1 MSKPTR
7 QQLCCLLIILI
18 GCCGWAQS
26 QTSGLFGDAQ
36 RLSSVLRSLDSLRT
50 TVFLEGAAT
59 NYVWEEKNQSLG
71 ESPLALSRP
80 GRYTFSPVGNDPITI
95 RVKYGSDS
103 ISLSTPGDIQ
113 LLFSADR
120 TDVYSD
126 DPGAN
131 PTGVQTL
138 EHFPDALYIL
148 ADYLEPGGDPQA
160 LDRLLTNPFLRDELG
175 PWLQSKDRLRQ
186 RLRAHRL
193 DNRQA
198 SRDSISRII
207 PSPKPDASIYKSTVP
222 TAPERLQSA
231 SEALYANQPNL
242 SGGLNQTAIIEG
254 LAAFI
259 ERRAQEELNLLFL
272 ERMRQQLET
281 SRFGMLFP
289 KTLKLFTQ
297 FEIDQYRSMLDNAY
311 PYFRQDLQEIG
322 LNFPRLL
329 REDTTLQHLRYNP
342 RVLNAAH
349 FLEFTNLALLGN
361 EPDSIIRRASQV
373 YRDESEAM
381 QQMWRTTFIEQVRD
395 SLFQRTVLDPL
406 QTEVEDLNRQ
416 ESTLR
421 SVYRV
426 METYAHPDSL
436 AGTDAIPGRRFLAQ
450 RIKSVDAALQNEMY
464 FLARDRPASLD
475 RYSHLAR
482 LFANPDRGA
491 LFAGATL
498 ADYEAYIA
506 RLNSDSL
513 FAAELVRMAE
523 RVLEPRTQHYQL
535 EGLASA
541 KKWYQELSGLHRR
554 ALELEQRGLLP
565 RGLRALQIDHYLR
578 SGLAAERDFWQ
589 SSGLQPS
596 MQDTLALRFFD
607 EVLQNEQQTN
617 RVENLVTDFLKS
629 TTPFTLKPDLS
640 AQLADMESFQDS
652 LLVLLEPHLEKLH
665 ELAPGS
671 RSTRLYQEYAAD
683 LAAWDDLIAT
693 QTDKVRL
700 IQNDGEF
707 ADIAAL
713 ASRAEQQ
720 YEALRSEQLSAGSGT
735 TTATQG
741 NPFLAKA
748 YSLQNIPP
756 VTLPDGLR
764 QIVDQLDSL
773 VIATRTNQANL
784 LRLQTQLDRQL
795 DKQADQPF
803 LRAAENAE
811 KLRAISELTMTLV
824 ESFRYTDT
832 LYQEKVVTEK
842 RGKEVLTTRPTAD
855 GMVTA
860 TEQRDTL
867 LTRRVPVQRIR
878 RWMPPEV
885 LDTVLSDQHDRRAF
899 LGLLFQRISAIDG
912 LPVAPESV
920 GLLAVQTVELLEAT
934 RSARELAQLR
944 RDSTGK
950 SSLMDYLPVARG
962 VLRLFSTALNAPLEK
977 GTLAQ
982 AMGLETVG
990 GILENSLGTYEYL
1003 ARDQFGYALTSTM
1016 GLYQSFAQNEDEE
1029 KKDRVS
1035 AFNLQQNVL
1044 RYGHFVADIVDAKS
1058 SDQVQSILQSYASP
1072 VGTSRLKRNNSFN
1085 VSLNAYLGPSV
1096 AYEIALGKEVDESGF
1111 ATSLSTP
1118 IGLAFSWRNAKERKD
1133 DLTFRSW
1140 TALVSVLDIAPVLSY
1155 QFGQGAL
1162 ADIPDLSVGDFVA
1175 PGVFLFY
1182 NLPRSPFSGGFG
1194 YQQTAAVRTISIDD
1208 VETRNYR
1215 PGRFTLFLGIDV
1227 PVFSL
1232 FTKP

>member
-7 QQLCCLLIILI
+7 QQLCCLLITLI

-26 QTSGLFGDAQ
+26 QPTGLFKDAQ
-36 RLSSVLRSLDSLRT
+36 RLSAVLRSLDSLRT
-50 TVFLEGAAT
+50 TVFLEGADSS
-59 NYVWEEKNQSLG
+59 YFWEGKNQSLG
-71 ESPLALSRP
+71 ESPLVLSRP
-80 GRYTFSPVGNDPITI
+80 GRYTFSPAGNDPITI
-95 RVKYGSDS
+95 RVKYGNDS
-103 ISLSTPGDIQ
+103 ISLSTPGDLQ

-126 DPGAN
+126 DPGAD
-131 PTGVQTL
+131 PSSVQTL
-138 EHFPDALYIL
+138 EHFPDALYLL

-175 PWLQSKDRLRQ
+175 PWLQRRDQLGQ

-193 DNRQA
+193 KNRQA
-198 SRDSISRII
+198 GRDSVLRTT
-207 PSPKPDASIYKSTVP
+207 PSPVPDASIYKSTVP

-242 SGGLNQTAIIEG
+242 SGGINQTAVIEG

-281 SRFGMLFP
+281 SRFGILFP
-289 KTLKLFTQ
+289 KTLDLFTQ
-297 FEIDQYRSMLDNAY
+297 FEVDQYRSMLDNAY
-311 PYFRQDLQEIG
+311 PSFRQDLQEIG

-381 QQMWRTTFIEQVRD
+381 RQMWRSTFMEQVRD
-395 SLFQRTVLDPL
+395 PSFQRTVLEPL
-406 QTEVEDLNRQ
+406 QKEVEELNRRERTIQ
-416 ESTLR
+416 AI
-421 SVYRV
+421 YGV
-426 METYAHPDSL
+426 METYADPDSL
-436 AGTDAIPGRRFLAQ
+436 AGSDAIPGRRFLAQ
-450 RIKSVDAALQNEMY
+450 RIKSVDAALQNEKY
-464 FLARDRPASLD
+464 FLSRDRPASLD
-475 RYSHLAR
+475 RYSYLAR

-491 LFAGATL
+491 LFEGATL
-498 ADYEAYIA
+498 ADYQTYIA

-541 KKWYQELSGLHRR
+541 KKWYQELSLLHRR
-554 ALELEQRGLLP
+554 ALELEQRGLLA

-596 MQDTLALRFFD
+596 MQDTLALRFFE
-607 EVLQNEQQTN
+607 EVLHNEQQTN
-617 RVENLVTDFLKS
+617 RIENLITDFLKS
-629 TTPFTLKPDLS
+629 TTPFRFKPDLS
-640 AQLADMESFQDS
+640 AQLADIESFQDS
-652 LLVLLEPHLEKLH
+652 LLVLLEPHLNQLNQ
-665 ELAPGS
+665 LAPGS
-671 RSTRLYQEYAAD
+671 RPTLMYGEYAGH
-683 LAAWDDLIAT
+683 LAAWDELIDI
-693 QTDKVRL
+693 QTEKVTT
-700 IQNDGEF
+700 IQNNGDLD
-707 ADIAAL
+707 DIDDL
-713 ASRAEQQ
+713 ASQAGQQ
-720 YEALRSEQLSAGSGT
+720 YQALRSGQVSALSAIT
-735 TTATQG
+735 TDTEE

-748 YSLQNIPP
+748 YALQNIPP
-756 VTLPDGLR
+756 VTLPDDLLLV
-764 QIVDQLDSL
+764 VDQLDSL
-773 VIATRTNQANL
+773 VIATQTNQANL
-784 LRLQTQLDRQL
+784 VRLQARLDQQLN
-795 DKQADQPF
+795 KQADQPF

-832 LYQEKVVTEK
+832 LYQEEVVTEK
-842 RGKEVLTTRPTAD
+842 RGQQVLTTRPTTD

-878 RWMPPEV
+878 HWMPPEM
-885 LDTVLSDQHDRRAF
+885 LDAIMSDQHDRRAF
-899 LGLLFQRISAIDG
+899 LGLLYQRISAIDG
-912 LPVAPESV
+912 LPVAPESL

-934 RSARELAQLR
+934 RNARELAQLR

-962 VLRLFSTALNAPLEK
+962 VLRLFSTALNAPLEN

-1003 ARDQFGYALTSTM
+1003 AQDQFGYALTSTM
-1016 GLYQSFAQNEDEE
+1016 GLYQSFAQNEEEE
-1029 KKDRVS
+1029 KNDRVS

-1044 RYGHFVADIVDAKS
+1044 RYGHFVADIVDARS
-1058 SDQVQSILQSYASP
+1058 PDQVQSILQSYASP
-1072 VGTSRLKRNNSFN
+1072 VGTSRLKRNNAFN

-1096 AYEIALGKEVDESGF
+1096 AYEVALGNEVDESGIV
-1111 ATSLSTP
+1111 TSLSTP
-1118 IGLAFSWRNAKERKD
+1118 IGLALSWRNAKEREN

-1140 TALVSVLDIAPVLSY
+1140 TALISVLDIAPVLSY
-1155 QFGQGAL
+1155 NFGQGAL
-1162 ADIPDLSVGDFVA
+1162 ASTPDLSVGDFVA
-1175 PGVFLFY
+1175 PGLFLFY

-1194 YQQTAAVRTISIDD
+1194 YQQTAAVRTISMDGI
-1208 VETRNYR
+1208 ETRNYR
-1215 PGRFTLFLGIDV
+1215 AGRFTLFLGIDV